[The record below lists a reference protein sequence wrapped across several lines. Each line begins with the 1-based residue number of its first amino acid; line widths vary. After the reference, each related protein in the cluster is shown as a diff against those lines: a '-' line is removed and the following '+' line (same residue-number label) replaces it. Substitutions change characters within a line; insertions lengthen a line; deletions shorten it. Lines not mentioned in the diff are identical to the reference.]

1 MLFFGIVLNNNTN
14 NVLIVEVIFALVF
27 GVRLTKKEVI
37 LKMASV
43 LQSAIGAVIG
53 VIGLLIF
60 SIIVAALNTDAL
72 GASTVSLINV
82 VPVILAAVIV
92 VSIVLTGFAMR

>member
-1 MLFFGIVLNNNTN
+1 
-14 NVLIVEVIFALVF
+14 
-27 GVRLTKKEVI
+27 
-37 LKMASV
+37 MASV
-43 LQSAIGAVIG
+43 LQSAIGAVVG

-72 GASTVSLINV
+72 GASTLSLINV

-92 VSIVLTGFAMR
+92 VSIVLTGFAKR

>member
-1 MLFFGIVLNNNTN
+1 
-14 NVLIVEVIFALVF
+14 
-27 GVRLTKKEVI
+27 
-37 LKMASV
+37 MASV

-53 VIGLLIF
+53 VLGLLIY
-60 SIIVAALNTDAL
+60 SIIVAALNTDTL
-72 GASTVSLINV
+72 DASTVTLLNV

>member
-1 MLFFGIVLNNNTN
+1 
-14 NVLIVEVIFALVF
+14 
-27 GVRLTKKEVI
+27 
-37 LKMASV
+37 MASV

-53 VIGLLIF
+53 IIGLLVY
-60 SIIVAALNTDAL
+60 SIILAALNTDTL
-72 GASTVSLINV
+72 DKSTVSLLNV